1 MMLCHIGKSVLES
14 KDNYLNY
21 VILNKYTVRNVNVK
35 LIVVC
40 RTEMCPMPAYT
51 SMLVT

>member
-1 MMLCHIGKSVLES
+1 MMLCHIGKSFLES
-14 KDNYLNY
+14 KDNYCNY

-35 LIVVC
+35 LILVC
-40 RTEMCPMPAYT
+40 HTEVCPMPAYT